1 MRHAVRLRDV
11 VSFLAFG
18 AIIVFVLGDFATL
31 GLRVNPPSDRTNL
44 SMNVPDT
51 NGLVVGSRVLLR
63 GVPVGKVTA
72 TSASIQAATVDF
84 YVEGQYRIPVDTEV
98 QLENLSALG
107 ESYVGLVPH
116 SDGGHVLQSG
126 QRISTERV
134 IQPPSVSEL
143 ATSVTRVLDQ
153 MDPGALKRVVTE
165 ADSALP
171 DPTTVLPNLSR
182 ASMLLNHTV
191 REMNGRGRVLL
202 SNFQTLLANAEWV
215 NPILTSL
222 TPQVRD
228 IGKGIQDY
236 FKHIPIIMHRGEPGN
251 VSNLNKLVARIQNLL
266 DDRGGD
272 LKVLGEAFQPKL
284 NAIAASLMNFDTGQL
299 LDNLLQAVPADG
311 TITLRIKP
319 TPGR

>member
-1 MRHAVRLRDV
+1 MRHALRLRDV

-18 AIIVFVLGDFATL
+18 AIIVFVLGYFATL
-31 GLRVNPPSDRTNL
+31 GLRVNLPSDRTNL

-51 NGLVVGSRVLLR
+51 NGLVVGSNVLLR
-63 GVPVGKVTA
+63 GVPVGKVTG

-84 YVEGQYRIPVDTEV
+84 YVQGQYRIPVDTEV
-98 QLENLSALG
+98 RLENVSALG

-116 SDGGHVLQSG
+116 GDGGQVLQNG

-134 IQPPSVSEL
+134 VQPPSISEL
-143 ATSVTRVLDQ
+143 ATSITRVLDQ
-153 MDPGALKRVVTE
+153 MDPGALKRVISE
-165 ADSALP
+165 ADTALP

-182 ASMLLNHTV
+182 ASILLDNTV
-191 REMNGRGRVLL
+191 HEMNGRGRLL
-202 SNFQTLLANAEWV
+202 LGNFQTLLANAEWV

-222 TPQVRD
+222 TPPVRE
-228 IGKGIQDY
+228 IGKGIQDF
-236 FKHIPIIMHRGEPGN
+236 FKHIPTSFEPGN
-251 VSNLNKLVARIQNLL
+251 ISNLNKLVARIQNLL

-299 LDNLLQAVPADG
+299 LDNLLQQVPADG
-311 TITLRIKP
+311 TITLRV
-319 TPGR
+319 TP

>member
-1 MRHAVRLRDV
+1 MRHALRLRDV

-18 AIIVFVLGDFATL
+18 AIVAFVLGYFATL
-31 GLRVNPPSDRTNL
+31 GLRVNLPSDRTNL

-51 NGLVVGSRVLLR
+51 NGLVVGSNVLLR
-63 GVPVGKVTA
+63 GVPVGKVTG

-98 QLENLSALG
+98 RLENLSALG

-116 SDGGHVLQSG
+116 SDGGQVLQNG

-134 IQPPSVSEL
+134 VQPPSISEL
-143 ATSVTRVLDQ
+143 ATSITRVLDQ
-153 MDPGALKRVVTE
+153 MDPGALKRVISE
-165 ADSALP
+165 ADTALP

-182 ASMLLNHTV
+182 ASILLNNTV
-191 REMNGRGRVLL
+191 HEMNGRGRLL
-202 SNFQTLLANAEWV
+202 LGNFQTLLANAEWV

-222 TPQVRD
+222 TPPVRD
-228 IGKGIQDY
+228 IGKGIQDF
-236 FKHIPIIMHRGEPGN
+236 FKHIPTSFVPGN
-251 VSNLNKLVARIQNLL
+251 ISNLNKLVARIQNLL

-299 LDNLLQAVPADG
+299 LDDLLQAVPADG
-311 TITLRIKP
+311 TITLRV
-319 TPGR
+319 TP